1 MIRRFLALI
10 VVLGL
15 VVAAVYYWKYRPGT
29 PPLDASDFDDVGRTV
44 REGVG
49 EVGQTLRDT
58 KITAAV
64 KAALELN
71 RTVEPHD
78 VDVSTEGGVVT
89 LRGTV
94 PDAAVVSEAEKV
106 AAAVPEVGQVVN
118 HIRVGAGS
126 ERPPPGADRTLGEN
140 IDDQKLEM
148 QVRLAFSLNREL
160 KGSDVGVKAF
170 RRQVALNGRVVDEA
184 QRRAAIET
192 AAQVPDV
199 AGVMDQL
206 QVGGAPAAVPATP
219 AAVPA
224 TPAAVPATPAA
235 GGAAA
240 AEQALAAHPSLGGYG
255 LEVREEG
262 GRLVVDGTVRTPVEK
277 ELAGHVAERAAK
289 SEVENA
295 IRIQP

>member
-219 AAVPA
+219 AA
-224 TPAAVPATPAA
+224 